1 MTPPPDLQSPAPR
14 PPGSR
19 RRWWLA
25 VSLTLNL
32 FLLAVV
38 IGGALRPIGPWGGV
52 GPWGGPDGGPDR
64 SWGSEMRSLRHMPTE
79 HREVMRAI
87 FTAHREALRAEGRA
101 LHAARR
107 AVHTALAA
115 DPFEPA
121 VLEAAFAD
129 LRDATDSGQIALH
142 GVLVELAG
150 QLPAEARAGL
160 ARLAESGRFAHD
172 RPGGPPSPRE

>member
-1 MTPPPDLQSPAPR
+1 MTPPPDLQSPTPR

-25 VSLTLNL
+25 ASLALNL

-38 IGGALRPIGPWGGV
+38 IGGALRPIGPWGGA
-52 GPWGGPDGGPDR
+52 GGPPDR
-64 SWGSEMRSLRHMPTE
+64 PWGSEVRSLRDMPIE

-101 LHAARR
+101 LRAARR

-121 VLEAAFAD
+121 MLEAAFAD
-129 LRDATDSGQIALH
+129 LRAVTDSSQIALH
-142 GVLVELAG
+142 RVLVELAG

-172 RPGGPPSPRE
+172 RPGGPPPPRE